1 MPLPLLVRCIQVSHL
16 CYLISVGKGP
26 GRGKPFS
33 NGGAGHGGK
42 GGMIFERKDGN
53 DSFVYGDTYG
63 ILPEILLIGGSAG
76 K

>member
-1 MPLPLLVRCIQVSHL
+1 M
-16 CYLISVGKGP
+16 CYLISVGEGP

-42 GGMIFERKDGN
+42 GGMIFEGDDG
-53 DSFVYGDTYG
+53 FVYGDTYG